1 MIYNHNIFI
10 LLIIFETYIYIGA
23 FFHMSKKVWS
33 NFQHVCDDSRKLVY
47 FIQWRNQLYVAR
59 NRRSWVNESQKWYK
73 GTIEEWNE
81 YK

>member
-1 MIYNHNIFI
+1 MIIIIYYIFI

-47 FIQWRNQLYVAR
+47 FIQ
-59 NRRSWVNESQKWYK
+59 
-73 GTIEEWNE
+73 
-81 YK
+81 